1 MAFVTM
7 LKPEERKEANINTV
21 KMLLTNAEFRLH
33 HNDVYAE
40 DRADLLD
47 EIVFYRELYD
57 ELLMSPE
64 NVL

>member
-7 LKPEERKEANINTV
+7 LNPEERKEANINTV

-33 HNDVYAE
+33 HNDVYGE

-47 EIVFYRELYD
+47 EIAFYHELYS
-57 ELLMSPE
+57 ELLLQSE
-64 NVL
+64 

>member
-33 HNDVYAE
+33 HNEVYDE
-40 DRADLLD
+40 DRMDLLD
-47 EIVFYRELYD
+47 EIAFYQELYD
-57 ELLMSPE
+57 ELLSQSE
-64 NVL
+64 